1 MNWKR
6 LIVALVVGA
15 LCGLF
20 CAYGTSQLD
29 PESIGIPGFEITF
42 ALLAATFYNRLLI
55 GLVIGLSGGIVFL
68 KGKLAN
74 AALRGAILGAIVTV
88 AISFYGG
95 AEILIVFGIIYGI
108 IIDVA
113 ATKFAGK

>member
-6 LIVALVVGA
+6 LIIALAIGA

-29 PESIGIPGFEITF
+29 PEAIGIPGFEITF

-55 GLVIGLSGGIVFL
+55 GLVIGLAGGIVL
-68 KGKLAN
+68 VSGKLAN

-95 AEILIVFGIIYGI
+95 AEILIAFGIVYGI
-108 IIDVA
+108 IIDVV
-113 ATKFAGK
+113 ATKFSE